1 MLFKVFNEDT
11 MQTYQDTQLLQK
23 VVIRVPKHQ
32 SSFCYFILESNEGIA
47 FYSTM
52 PSSLKKQYRDI
63 EIYSPIELKDNL
75 SELLAHL
82 NKQVDLNIL
91 INESIVDQI

>member
-1 MLFKVFNEDT
+1 

-23 VVIRVPKHQ
+23 IIIRVPKHQ
-32 SSFCYFILESNEGIA
+32 SSFCYFIFESNEGIA

-52 PSSLKKQYRDI
+52 QSSLKKQYRDI

-75 SELLAHL
+75 MGILGHL
-82 NKQVDLNIL
+82 RSKVDLSIL
-91 INESIVDQI
+91 INETISDSK